1 MRRASTEGGEDRRFA
16 CTSCGKCCD
25 RGPEMELSEATALSG
40 SFVTSLIIKVHSI
53 PLNARSERAA
63 QWWREQGSRIPL
75 RAAYEEKRRHLAAF
89 ASRRRSDRQHERE
102 IYLDISAIVDDYGGG
117 QCPALIGGLCSIYES
132 RPLTCRTV
140 PLHYSRQPSAL
151 RTYIDQFTAT
161 PGYECD
167 TVTSPIILKGSQ
179 IVSPELRLYRERAV
193 EMSKADRRWKE
204 RLLYLMDNPQPAAR
218 GGLPTYESV
227 LINSDNGYA
236 TLLPMIVA
244 WRVAESSGILLPDEL
259 SSICKQQLT
268 LIRAKI
274 AGTPSFTDFDD
285 LLPLYERGAVGQ
297 GRLNRAG
304 SLAEAA
310 PAWSDY
316 GR

>member
-1 MRRASTEGGEDRRFA
+1 
-16 CTSCGKCCD
+16 
-25 RGPEMELSEATALSG
+25 
-40 SFVTSLIIKVHSI
+40 
-53 PLNARSERAA
+53 
-63 QWWREQGSRIPL
+63 
-75 RAAYEEKRRHLAAF
+75 
-89 ASRRRSDRQHERE
+89 
-102 IYLDISAIVDDYGGG
+102 
-117 QCPALIGGLCSIYES
+117 
-132 RPLTCRTV
+132 
-140 PLHYSRQPSAL
+140 
-151 RTYIDQFTAT
+151 
-161 PGYECD
+161 
-167 TVTSPIILKGSQ
+167 
-179 IVSPELRLYRERAV
+179 
-193 EMSKADRRWKE
+193 
-204 RLLYLMDNPQPAAR
+204 MDNPQPAAR

-244 WRVAESSGILLPDEL
+244 WRVAESLGILLPDEL